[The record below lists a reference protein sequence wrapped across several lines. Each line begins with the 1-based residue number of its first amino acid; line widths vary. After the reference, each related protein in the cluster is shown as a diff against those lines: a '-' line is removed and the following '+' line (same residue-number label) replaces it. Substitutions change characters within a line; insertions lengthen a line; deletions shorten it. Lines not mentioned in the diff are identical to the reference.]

1 MKPIMVPISFISKL
15 RVLSRRQGQQ
25 GVLQCMLRA
34 TVEREVLLTE
44 VVVAAVAAAAA
55 IAVAV
60 AVASCGRSGTRPL
73 PDSLANLITTLPSFH
88 IQS

>member
-1 MKPIMVPISFISKL
+1 MKPIMAPISFISKL
-15 RVLSRRQGQQ
+15 RVPSRRQGQQ

-44 VVVAAVAAAAA
+44 VVVVVVAAAAA

-60 AVASCGRSGTRPL
+60 ASCGHSGTRPL